1 MAAAV
6 EEIEEID
13 EDALEVEEVEKV
25 FDPSGKYSSW
35 ELEEWADQLLK
46 ADSNR
51 ELCRKCKEK
60 EGVDSLPYGK
70 ETGEIE
76 SVAQYDEATGEPIV
90 DAEGQQLYM
99 DFPEMQCEK
108 GHRWYKG
115 EGARRDIKGKNP
127 ILLASHLYGRMRRE
141 IYVESGTPDP
151 AFNRNRFDRPEH
163 LMYNRSHP
171 SGRKINTP
179 DQRQANGA
187 SYYRAFGPLPLL
199 LLHNGSVMLSILS
212 IGILWLTSLL
222 TKKQK
227 TQLTCESGILDQAI
241 ARRSE

>member
-6 EEIEEID
+6 EEYEDVEETELLEDEEI
-13 EDALEVEEVEKV
+13 ERV
-25 FDPSGKYSSW
+25 FTPDGKYSSW
-35 ELEEWADQLLK
+35 ELEEYADQLLK
-46 ADSNR
+46 EDSNR
-51 ELCRKCKEK
+51 ELCRKCREK
-60 EGVDSLPYGK
+60 EGPDSLPYGE

-76 SVAQYDEATGEPIV
+76 SVAQYDDKTGQPIV
-90 DAEGQQLYM
+90 DAEGNQLYM
-99 DFPEMQCEK
+99 DFPEMRCEK

-141 IYVESGTPDP
+141 IYVESGVPDP

-179 DQRQANGA
+179 EQRQANGA
-187 SYYRAFGPLPLL
+187 SYYR
-199 LLHNGSVMLSILS
+199 
-212 IGILWLTSLL
+212 
-222 TKKQK
+222 
-227 TQLTCESGILDQAI
+227 
-241 ARRSE
+241 